1 MFGVKKCGLE
11 AFSKVSSLF
20 LIAGEIWQDRAQ
32 GAGEL
37 GPLGKH
43 ICVNVIF
50 TM

>member
-37 GPLGKH
+37 GPLGEKAVVH
-43 ICVNVIF
+43 
-50 TM
+50 